1 MIDTGDTAPDFALR
15 GYHDGTFDT
24 FRLSDALEDDKHVL
38 LTFYYADFSP
48 VCTRQMCD
56 YSDANWFQYKTNL
69 TIFGISRDGPY
80 SHKQFAETN
89 DLSYPL
95 LSDVEGKACEAYDA
109 LDASTSVEGLS
120 SREDEVN
127 GVPGM
132 PRRSV
137 FLVRPD
143 QTVAY
148 AWQTD
153 DNWESPS
160 KSPIQEAIRSI

>member
-1 MIDTGDTAPDFALR
+1 MIDTGDQAPDFVLR
-15 GYHDGTFDT
+15 GYHDGAFDT
-24 FRLSDALEDDKHVL
+24 YQLSDTLEDGQHVL

-56 YSDANWFQYKTNL
+56 YSDAEWFQYKTNL

-80 SHKQFAETN
+80 SHKQFAEIN

-95 LSDVEGKACEAYDA
+95 LADVEGSACEAFGV
-109 LDASTSVEGLS
+109 LDSNASADTLPR
-120 SREDEVN
+120 REDEVN

-137 FLVRPD
+137 FLVNPD
-143 QTVAY
+143 GTVSY
-148 AWQTD
+148 AWRTD
-153 DNWESPS
+153 DNWEAPS
-160 KSPIQEAIRSI
+160 TNPIEDAIQSI